1 MSNKREKKKRKKKQQ
16 SRQKRIKKKIKVIK
30 RSEYLSKLHSD
41 ITIL

>member
-1 MSNKREKKKRKKKQQ
+1 MRRKKEKKKQQ
-16 SRQKRIKKKIKVIK
+16 SRKLRINKRTKEIK

>member
-1 MSNKREKKKRKKKQQ
+1 MSKKREKKKKQQ
-16 SRQKRIKKKIKVIK
+16 SRQLRINKKIKVIK